1 MARHEATTEKSD
13 VRAFGGTWSES
24 KLDCIEEY
32 ARAYLNVMQNQT
44 WCSLEYVD
52 AFAGR
57 GTQTVRTRG
66 GSANANSFFG
76 DESERT
82 DTEEF
87 LIGSALRVLSAS
99 SQSQRPFN
107 RFKFIDADGGSCT
120 ELRSVVAEEYP
131 ALMPVVDIVCD
142 DANAA
147 LKRYVSTVDWS
158 ATRSLVF
165 LDPYGLEVEWDLI
178 RKLADTEAC
187 DVWYLFPLGGVI
199 RMMKNDGNLPDAW
212 SSRLDKLFGSH
223 DWHDEFYKPSPQQSL
238 FGPGDEILTKDATTE
253 HVVVY
258 VRQRLGD
265 VFAAVSDAAILRNS
279 KGAPLFALVLG
290 VSNPSPNAQGAA
302 LRIAN
307 HLVKGLNQ
315 P

>member
-1 MARHEATTEKSD
+1 MN
-13 VRAFGGTWSES
+13 AFGGSWSKS
-24 KLDCIEEY
+24 KLDCVEKY
-32 ARAYLNVMQNQT
+32 ARAYLAVMQKQS
-44 WCSLEYVD
+44 WCTLEYVD

-57 GTQTVRTRG
+57 GTQTVRTL
-66 GSANANSFFG
+66 SVSTDMCSFFG

-87 LIGSALRVLSAS
+87 LIGSALRVLQAS
-99 SQSQRPFN
+99 SQARRSFD
-107 RFKFIDADGGSCT
+107 RFTFIDADRDSCA
-120 ELRSVVAEEYP
+120 ELRSVVDSEYP
-131 ALMPVVDIVCD
+131 ALKHAVKIVCD

-147 LKRYVSTVDWS
+147 LKRYVSAANWNT
-158 ATRSLVF
+158 TRSLVF

-178 RKLADTEAC
+178 RQLADTKAC

-199 RMMKNDGNLPDAW
+199 RMMKNDGKLPDAW
-212 SSRLDKLFGSH
+212 STRLDKLLGSH

-238 FGPGDEILTKDATTE
+238 FGPSDEILTRDATTA
-253 HVVVY
+253 HVVAY
-258 VRQRLGD
+258 IRQRLGH

-279 KGAPLFALVLG
+279 KRAPLFALVLG
-290 VSNPSPNAQGAA
+290 VSNPSPSAQDAA

>member
-1 MARHEATTEKSD
+1 
-13 VRAFGGTWSES
+13 VRAFGGSWSKS
-24 KLDCIEEY
+24 KLDCVEEY
-32 ARAYLNVMQNQT
+32 ARAYLKVMQEQRWYT
-44 WCSLEYVD
+44 LEYVD

-66 GSANANSFFG
+66 VSTDMCSFFG
-76 DESERT
+76 DESERI

-87 LIGSALRVLSAS
+87 LIGSALRVLGAS
-99 SQSQRPFN
+99 SQAKRPFD
-107 RFKFIDADGGSCT
+107 RFTFIDADRDSCA
-120 ELRSVVAEEYP
+120 ELRSVVASGYP
-131 ALMPVVDIVCD
+131 ALTHAINIVCD

-147 LKRYVSTVDWS
+147 LQQYVSTVDWS

-178 RKLADTEAC
+178 CKLADTKAC

-199 RMMKNDGNLPDAW
+199 RMMKNDGKLPDAW

-223 DWHDEFYKPSPQQSL
+223 DWHDEFYKPSPLESL
-238 FGPGDEILTKDATTE
+238 FGPSDEILTKDATTE
-253 HVVVY
+253 HVVAY

-279 KGAPLFALVLG
+279 KRAPLFALVLG
-290 VSNPSPNAQGAA
+290 VSNPSSSAQDAA

>member
-1 MARHEATTEKSD
+1 MH
-13 VRAFGGTWSES
+13 AFGGTWSKL
-24 KLDCIEEY
+24 KLDCVEEY
-32 ARAYLNVMQNQT
+32 ARAYLKVMQKQPRYT
-44 WCSLEYVD
+44 LEYVD

-66 GSANANSFFG
+66 VSTDMCSFFG

-87 LIGSALRVLSAS
+87 LIGSALRVLRAS
-99 SQSQRPFN
+99 SQARRPFD
-107 RFKFIDADGGSCT
+107 RFTFIDADRDSCD
-120 ELRSVVAEEYP
+120 ELRSRVASEYP
-131 ALMPVVDIVCD
+131 TLMPAVNIVCD

-147 LKRYVSTVDWS
+147 LKRYVGAADWNT
-158 ATRSLVF
+158 TRSLVF

-178 RKLADTEAC
+178 CKLADTKAC

-199 RMMKNDGNLPDAW
+199 RMMKNDGDLPDAW

-223 DWHDEFYKPSPQQSL
+223 DWYDEFYKPSPQQSL

-253 HVVVY
+253 HVVAY
-258 VRQRLGD
+258 IRRRLGD
-265 VFAAVSDAAILRNS
+265 VFAAVSSAAVLRNS

-290 VSNPSPNAQGAA
+290 VSNPSPKAQAAA

-307 HLVKGLNQ
+307 HLVKGLNRL
-315 P
+315 